1 MCTFATTKS
10 SKMEP
15 KKLYLSKTDKKLCG
29 VCAGIAEYFELDPTI
44 IRLLW
49 VVLTFCSF
57 GTALIAYFICALIIP
72 KQP

>member
-1 MCTFATTKS
+1 
-10 SKMEP
+10 MET

-49 VVLTFCSF
+49 VVLSF

-72 KQP
+72 KRP